1 MGQAQGSWDET
12 KVREWSLVFR
22 EARQK
27 NEKVHIGRISEICV
41 EKGSELPEGHPERK
55 FKGRVVF
62 QGNNVK
68 DENWDVAMFHE
79 LSSAPATMQA
89 AKAADAYGL
98 LAGHAIECADGE
110 QAYIQSKLGG
120 TPTMIRL
127 PKERW
132 PAEWSHMSDPVCPL
146 ILSLYSHPDAGGYWE
161 KHCEEKALGKPK
173 NKEEAFNMLKKM
185 SGKQHAVY
193 TSISIKSSFFQK
205 IFHDE
210 TIVEFEEFT
219 DEEINYYLEK
229 FSPYDKAGSYGIQDW
244 IGLVGVKKII
254 GSYFNVMGLP
264 VHKLYKELL
273 KIAQ

>member
-1 MGQAQGSWDET
+1 MLRNKLSNYNLILASGSP
-12 KVREWSLVFR
+12 R
-22 EARQK
+22 RQHFFK
-27 NEKVHIGRISEICV
+27 ELDVPFTIEIKEVNEI
-41 EKGSELPEGHPERK
+41 HP
-55 FKGRVVF
+55 
-62 QGNNVK
+62 N
-68 DENWDVAMFHE
+68 H
-79 LSSAPATMQA
+79 L
-89 AKAADAYGL
+89 KAAEITDYLADLKSKCFTNLKSNDL
-98 LAGHAIECADGE
+98 LI
-110 QAYIQSKLGG
+110 
-120 TPTMIRL
+120 T
-127 PKERW
+127 
-132 PAEWSHMSDPVCPL
+132 SDTIV
-146 ILSLYSHPDAGGYWE
+146 WF
-161 KHCEEKALGKPK
+161 EEKALGKPK
-173 NKEEAFNMLKKM
+173 NKEEASNMLKKM